1 MMFRVL
7 LTALLFANIH
17 WNVAQDDEVM
27 ESTSAPE
34 ESTTEMMSTEDE
46 MSSTELEST
55 EDYTSSTEYGSDSG
69 SDSDDDEEEESAE
82 SGDDSSDL
90 STTGDSDSDSDDSS
104 ATESSEDDDSSD
116 DDESSATESSED
128 DDTESQDDVASEDD
142 DVDDGEDDDDDG
154 SALESEEDDQD
165 TDDESTEGPEDD
177 TEDTEDGVEVLG
189 DDEDACVGLDADE
202 CGSTFGDDGAQLCG
216 YNTMTDDCY
225 EVVMTAGTRGKGNFD
240 DGYTAA
246 QAQADEQ
253 TAQLYTAIGILG
265 GIMGILVLTVL
276 GGGYYIYSNKKD
288 IEYQHTPVT
297 MDVIDVDGGS
307 TRTKGH
313 HMRIQSHSQHYTS
326 DSMPMLDTM

>member
-1 MMFRVL
+1 M
-7 LTALLFANIH
+7 
-17 WNVAQDDEVM
+17 
-27 ESTSAPE
+27 
-34 ESTTEMMSTEDE
+34 
-46 MSSTELEST
+46 
-55 EDYTSSTEYGSDSG
+55 
-69 SDSDDDEEEESAE
+69 
-82 SGDDSSDL
+82 GD
-90 STTGDSDSDSDDSS
+90 
-104 ATESSEDDDSSD
+104 
-116 DDESSATESSED
+116 
-128 DDTESQDDVASEDD
+128 Q
-142 DVDDGEDDDDDG
+142 
-154 SALESEEDDQD
+154 
-165 TDDESTEGPEDD
+165 
-177 TEDTEDGVEVLG
+177 
-189 DDEDACVGLDADE
+189 CVGLDADE

-326 DSMPMLDTM
+326 DSMPMLDTMQRERKGLLFSYHIITSSVVVVAGVQSVSRMLRFNSVIIGKGTAMTTTASTSNSKANRCRSDSH